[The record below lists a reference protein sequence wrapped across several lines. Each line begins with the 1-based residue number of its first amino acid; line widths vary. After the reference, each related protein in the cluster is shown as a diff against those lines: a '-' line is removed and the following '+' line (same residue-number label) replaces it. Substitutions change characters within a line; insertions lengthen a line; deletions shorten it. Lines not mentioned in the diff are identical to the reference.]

1 MSILKAILD
10 AIIAVL
16 RFIVEAILAILR
28 AILWLLR
35 KVFIDIIWD
44 CIIDFLGAAPPQKTP
59 PPRGGDFYGRKVYF
73 FCRFLNS
80 SFAFANCSMNA
91 GLVCRVATT
100 LLATSRPA
108 STSLCQW

>member
-44 CIIDFLGAAPPQKTP
+44 SIIDFFFGNLIPHKKIPGIT
-59 PPRGGDFYGRKVYF
+59 GDF
-73 FCRFLNS
+73 L
-80 SFAFANCSMNA
+80 
-91 GLVCRVATT
+91 
-100 LLATSRPA
+100 
-108 STSLCQW
+108 